1 MRFIKPLDAEL
12 VAALARDHAQ
22 LVTVE
27 EGAVM
32 GGAGAAVA
40 ENLAAAGVHRP
51 LLMLGLPDLFI
62 EHSDPAALLG
72 AAGLDA
78 AGIAGA
84 IRQRYPIDAPLLV
97 ANSH

>member
-1 MRFIKPLDAEL
+1 
-12 VAALARDHAQ
+12 
-22 LVTVE
+22 
-27 EGAVM
+27 
-32 GGAGAAVA
+32 
-40 ENLAAAGVHRP
+40 
-51 LLMLGLPDLFI
+51 MLGLPDLFI
-62 EHSDPAALLG
+62 EHGDTAALLG